1 MKNFTFSIFK
11 FTKPKFFRNSFF
23 AQLNFRI
30 YLGQVLV
37 TIEKQLILH
46 IVVFMSALSKWL
58 VSVDNIIRSN
68 HFYYQDKFLNRNF
81 GNY

>member
-23 AQLNFRI
+23 AQLNFSI

-58 VSVDNIIRSN
+58 V
-68 HFYYQDKFLNRNF
+68 
-81 GNY
+81 